1 MTSPILPPDLQARL
15 AARIG
20 ANGVAPLRAAQARA
34 STIYRGGGHS
44 DAAVTDAEAALAYA
58 AVRMPATYAACVRAF
73 DICAHGLPGF
83 SPATHLDLGA
93 GPGTAALAAGAV
105 WPSITNR
112 TLVEPNPHLRA
123 IGTDMLGADD
133 ATVWA
138 ASRLATLE
146 SVDVRADLVT
156 VSYVMSELPEEA
168 IDDLSK
174 HLRAACKSLLVIVEP
189 GTPHGYRR
197 ILRARQSL
205 LALGAKVVAP
215 CPHEKPC
222 PLTGSDWCHFKV
234 RLQRS
239 ALHMALKDADVPYED
254 EPFAFLAVN
263 FDPAIT
269 VTRPPARLLAD
280 PAMEKGF
287 ADLVLCTSD
296 GRREERRIL
305 RRDKV
310 AFRAIRH
317 AEGGDPVGSPEDES

>member
-1 MTSPILPPDLQARL
+1 MTSPLLPPDLQARL
-15 AARIG
+15 AARVG
-20 ANGVAPLRAAQARA
+20 ANGVAAMRAAQARA

-73 DICAHGLPGF
+73 DLSASGLPDF
-83 SPATHLDLGA
+83 APATHLDLGA
-93 GPGTAALAAGAV
+93 GPGTAALAASAV
-105 WPSITNR
+105 WPSIANR

-123 IGTDMLGADD
+123 IGVDMLGSGD
-133 ATVWA
+133 AAVWT
-138 ASRLATLE
+138 ASRLDMLE
-146 SVDVRADLVT
+146 AVNVRADLVT
-156 VSYVMSELPEEA
+156 VSYVLSELPEDA

-174 HLRAACKSLLVIVEP
+174 HLRAACKRLIVIVEP

-197 ILRARQSL
+197 ILRARRNM
-205 LALGAKVVAP
+205 LAMGAKVVAP
-215 CPHEKPC
+215 CPHERPC

-254 EPFAFLAVN
+254 EPFAFLAAS
-263 FDPAIT
+263 FDPVSA

-280 PAMEKGF
+280 PAIEKGF

-305 RRDKV
+305 RRDKA

-317 AEGGDPVGSPEDES
+317 AEGGAPFGSFDEDR